1 MEFRKQ
7 KEAEFHDKIRNKKLK
22 ENVKKYEYLKSNIK
36 FYSITKKSGEFV
48 NGYLIQN
55 CSRKKVLDYCCG
67 DGEMTL
73 FLAGHKAEA
82 IGIDISSTSVQNAKK
97 RAVEKGLDKQTSFY
111 VMDAENLK
119 FENDYFDLIICSG
132 VLHHLD
138 VKKAYPELMRVLKPG
153 GKIICDE
160 PLVYNPI
167 FHLYRKMTPHLRT
180 EWEVHHILSRKDIKL
195 AKKYFGKVETK
206 FFHLAT
212 LGAVPFRKLP
222 GFNPILRLLGAVD
235 SVLLRLPLLK
245 WLAWQVVFI
254 LSEPKKHEI
263 NKLN

>member
-1 MEFRKQ
+1 MEPRKQ
-7 KEAEFHDKIRNKKLK
+7 KEAEFHDKIRNRKLK
-22 ENVKKYEYLKSNIK
+22 KDVKKCKYLKSNLK

-48 NGYLIQN
+48 NSYLVKN
-55 CSRKKVLDYCCG
+55 CSGKKVLDYCCG

-73 FLAGHKAEA
+73 FWAQHGAEA
-82 IGIDISSTSVQNAKK
+82 IGIDISSTSIQNAKK
-97 RAVEKGLDKQTSFY
+97 RAVEKGLDKRTSFF
-111 VMDAENLK
+111 VMDAEKLE
-119 FENDYFDLIICSG
+119 FEDEYFDLILCSG

-138 VKKAYPELMRVLKPG
+138 IKKAYPELARVLKPA

-160 PLVYNPI
+160 PLVYNPV

-180 EWEVHHILSRKDIKL
+180 EWEMHHILSRKEIKL
-195 AKKYFGKVETK
+195 AEKYFGKVEAK

-222 GFNPILRLLGAVD
+222 GFNFILGLLGAVD
-235 SVLLRLPLLK
+235 SVLLRLPILK
-245 WLAWQVVFI
+245 WLAWQIVFI
-254 LSEPKKHEI
+254 LSEPKKQKV